1 MKLSQHIDF
10 FLATAIVTILAVL
23 VVVTYFHIIRFN
35 FVIGDYRFSHWLSFA
50 GTIYIAV
57 ASPVFALLKRKFQNS
72 YLSLVRFHM
81 YGNLI
86 FFTLITIH
94 FTSQIARPATSYP
107 ELGTGVALF
116 VAMSLQVASGFTQKF
131 RTQKININA
140 KANRLIHASLI
151 VVFYVIIVFH
161 VLHGLGIT

>member
-10 FLATAIVTILAVL
+10 LLATTIVIILAVL
-23 VVVTYFHIIRFN
+23 AAVTYFHIIRFN

-57 ASPVFALLKRKFQNS
+57 ASPVFALLKRKFQGY

-81 YGNLI
+81 FGNLI
-86 FFTLITIH
+86 FFTLIAIH
-94 FTSQIARPATSYP
+94 FFSQIARPATSYP

-131 RTQKININA
+131 RNQKINISA
-140 KANRLIHASLI
+140 KANKLFHAGLI
-151 VVFYVIIVFH
+151 VVFYIVIVFH
-161 VLHGLGIT
+161 VLHGLGMM